1 MIGHIIAWSLRN
13 KLFVVI
19 MGVLL
24 LAWGGWQA
32 ARTPVDVFP
41 DLTAPSVTVVTEA
54 HGMAPTDVENLVTF
68 PIETALNGA
77 PDVRRVR
84 SSTKVGLSVVTVE
97 FEWGTDLYQA
107 RQVVAERLQLA
118 RASLPPDIPAP
129 AMTPASSIMG
139 EILFIAL
146 ASDAHDG
153 LALRQTADQT
163 LRRRILAVPGV
174 AEVVNIGGDTRQ
186 FQVTLD
192 PERLAAYG
200 LTVDEVARALRDA
213 SQNASAGFLVEG
225 GQEYLIQGLGRI
237 ATLDDIADTV
247 VARRGGQ
254 PVLVRHVAAV
264 DIGPAPKRGLG
275 SHNGRPAVV
284 LGIQKQPGANTLEL
298 TDRLDATLAEIQAG
312 LPKGMKIERHI
323 FRQADFIRVSID
335 NLKKAL
341 VEGAVLVVA
350 IVFAFLLSAR
360 ATAISLVAIPL
371 SLVAAILS
379 MKALGATI
387 NTMTLGG
394 MAIALGALVDDAII
408 VVENIVRRL
417 RAANNVSAQADVS
430 EANVKPA
437 EAGGRSQNNVSVE
450 ANAGEASVKPAHAG
464 GRSQNIVHA
473 SPLHVVYEATREI
486 QGSIV
491 FATLIIMLVFLPLFF
506 LSGVEGRLMA
516 PLGLAYVVSLAASL
530 AVAITVTPVLAAL
543 LLPDAKTVRESI
555 EPRFIHGL
563 KARYRRMLEATLA
576 RWKTVAGISVA
587 LLAVS
592 LAALGLAGRAFLP
605 DFNEGTL
612 TVSLATL
619 PGTSLE
625 ESGRLGQMAEDILLS
640 HPEVVATARRTG
652 RAVGDPH
659 AMDVSASEIE
669 VTLKM
674 GERSKADF
682 LAALRKD
689 FAGVPGTQIVVG
701 QPISHRI
708 DHMLSGSRSN
718 IAVKI
723 FGPDLNE
730 LRRLTQN
737 IKSVVQAVPGAVD
750 VTDEQQTDIPF
761 LTVRF
766 RRDALAQHG
775 LSMREVSEAIEA
787 AFTGLPVNRV
797 QQGQAAYDLV
807 LRYDPAA
814 RGNLDTVR
822 ATLITTADGARLPLS
837 ALADIRNDRAPYS
850 ISRENVQR
858 KMVVMAN
865 VAGRDLASVVDDI
878 RRRVTAEVKLP
889 AGYHVEYGGQ
899 FESAEAASQT
909 LLWLGAAVTVGI
921 FLLLFVAFRSARDA
935 LLVMLNLPLA
945 MIGGVIGVF
954 ASGGVLSVASII
966 GFITLFGIAT
976 RNGVMMIAHIH
987 HLVEHEGVRDAAEAV
1002 KRGAEE
1008 RLVPILMTALAAGLA
1023 LVPLAL
1029 AAGEPGSEI
1038 QAPMAVVILCGLL
1051 SSTLLNMLVV
1061 PALYLRFGAIRR
1073 MLETGNLAHRRAHE
1087 SIDTI

>member
-13 KLFVVI
+13 KLFIVLA
-19 MGVLL
+19 GVLL

-32 ARTPVDVFP
+32 AKTPVDVFP
-41 DLTAPSVTVVTEA
+41 DLTAPSVTIVTEA
-54 HGMAPTDVENLVTF
+54 HGMSPADVENLVTF
-68 PIETALNGA
+68 PIETAMNGA

-84 SSTKVGLSVVTVE
+84 SSTKTGLSVVIVE
-97 FEWGTDLYQA
+97 FEWGTDIYLA
-107 RQVVAERLQLA
+107 RQIISERLQMA
-118 RASLPPDIPAP
+118 RAALPADVPPPAMAP
-129 AMTPASSIMG
+129 AASIMG

-146 ASDAHDG
+146 ASEAHDG
-153 LALRQTADQT
+153 IALRQTAEQVIK
-163 LRRRILAVPGV
+163 RRVLATPGV
-174 AEVVNIGGDTRQ
+174 ADVVPIGGDTRQ
-186 FQVTLD
+186 YQVTLN

-200 LTVDEVARALRDA
+200 VTVDQVAEALRDGN
-213 SQNASAGFLVEG
+213 QNASAGFMVDS

-237 ATLDDIADTV
+237 EALNDIADIV
-247 VARRGGQ
+247 VANRDGQ
-254 PVLVRHVAAV
+254 AVLVRHLAEV
-264 DIGPAPKRGLG
+264 DIGPAPKRGTG
-275 SHNGRPAVV
+275 AHNGKPAVV

-298 TDRLDATLAEIQAG
+298 TGRLDALLEDIQAG
-312 LPKGMKIERHI
+312 LPRGMKIERHI
-323 FRQADFIRVSID
+323 FRQADFIDVSIR
-335 NLKKAL
+335 NLNKAL
-341 VEGAVLVVA
+341 IEGAVLVIA

-371 SLVAAILS
+371 SLVAAILA

-394 MAIALGALVDDAII
+394 MVIALGALVDDAII

-417 RAANNVSAQADVS
+417 RENR
-430 EANVKPA
+430 VK
-437 EAGGRSQNNVSVE
+437 SVE
-450 ANAGEASVKPAHAG
+450 
-464 GRSQNIVHA
+464 QQA
-473 SPLHVVYEATREI
+473 SPLHLVYEATREI

-530 AVAITVTPVLAAL
+530 LVAITVTPVLSAL
-543 LLPDAKTVRESI
+543 LLPGSKIVRESV
-555 EPRFIHGL
+555 EPRFVHAL
-563 KARYRRMLEATLA
+563 KAAYRRVLDATLTRWRSVTIVSVATLA
-576 RWKTVAGISVA
+576 AALVA
-587 LLAVS
+587 L
-592 LAALGLAGRAFLP
+592 GFAGRAFLP

-612 TVSLATL
+612 TISMATL
-619 PGTSLE
+619 PGTSLA
-625 ESGRLGQMAEDILLS
+625 ESNRLGQMVDSILMS
-640 HPEVVATARRTG
+640 HPEVVSSARRTG
-652 RAVGDPH
+652 RASGDPH
-659 AMDVSASEIE
+659 AMDISASEIE
-669 VTLKM
+669 VTLKL
-674 GERSKADF
+674 GERSKEDF
-682 LAALRKD
+682 LAALRAD
-689 FAGVPGTQIVVG
+689 FASVPGTQIIVG

-708 DHMLSGSRSN
+708 DHMLSGSRSS

-730 LRRLTQN
+730 LRRLTASM
-737 IKSVVQAVPGAVD
+737 KSIVQAVPGAVD

-766 RRDALAQHG
+766 NRAALAQHG
-775 LSMREVSEAIEA
+775 LSVREVSEAIET
-787 AFTGLPVNRV
+787 AFSGLPVSRV
-797 QQGQAAYDLV
+797 QEGQATYDLV

-814 RGNLDTVR
+814 RASIDAVR
-822 ATLITTADGARLPLS
+822 ATLITTVSGARLPLA

-865 VAGRDLASVVDDI
+865 VAGRDLASVVNDI
-878 RRRVTAEVKLP
+878 RRDVAAKVKLP
-889 AGYHVEYGGQ
+889 PGYHVEYGGQ

-909 LLWLGAAVTVGI
+909 LLLLGAGVTVGI
-921 FLLLFVAFRSARDA
+921 FLLLFIAFRSVRDA

-954 ASGGVLSVASII
+954 AAGGVLSVASII

-976 RNGVMMIAHIH
+976 RNGVMMISHIH
-987 HLVEHEGVRDAAEAV
+987 HLVEHEGVTDAAEAV

-1051 SSTLLNMLVV
+1051 SSTVLNMIVV
-1061 PALYLRFGAIRR
+1061 PALYLRFGAIHQ
-1073 MLETGNLAHRRAHE
+1073 LLKPGGTPHHRAVE
-1087 SIDTI
+1087 SINPA

>member
-13 KLFVVI
+13 KLFVVLA
-19 MGVLL
+19 GVLL

-32 ARTPVDVFP
+32 AKTPVDVFP

-84 SSTKVGLSVVTVE
+84 SSTKIGLSVVTVE
-97 FEWGTDLYQA
+97 FEWGTDLYLA

-118 RASLPPDIPAP
+118 RASLPADSPAP
-129 AMTPASSIMG
+129 AMAPAASIMG

-146 ASDAHDG
+146 ASDRHSG
-153 LALRQTADQT
+153 MELKNTAEQVIK
-163 LRRRILAVPGV
+163 RRVLAVPGV
-174 AEVVNIGGDTRQ
+174 AEVLPIGGDTQQ
-186 FQVTLD
+186 FQVTLN

-200 LTVDEVARALRDA
+200 LTVDEVASALRDA
-213 SQNASAGFLVEG
+213 NQNTSAGFMVEG

-237 ATLDDIADTV
+237 EVLDDIADTV
-247 VARRGGQ
+247 VARRNGQ
-254 PVLVRHVAAV
+254 PVLVRHVAEV
-264 DIGPAPKRGLG
+264 NIGPAPTRGVG
-275 SHNGRPAVV
+275 SHNGKPAVV
-284 LGIQKQPGANTLEL
+284 LGIQKQPGANTLDL
-298 TDRLDATLAEIQAG
+298 TDRLDATLEEIQSG

-335 NLKKAL
+335 NLNKAL
-341 VEGAVLVVA
+341 LEGAILVVI

-417 RAANNVSAQADVS
+417 RENRA
-430 EANVKPA
+430 KPA
-437 EAGGRSQNNVSVE
+437 AQQVNV
-450 ANAGEASVKPAHAG
+450 
-464 GRSQNIVHA
+464 
-473 SPLHVVYEATREI
+473 LHLVYEATREI

-530 AVAITVTPVLAAL
+530 VVAITVTPVLAAL
-543 LLPDAKTVRESI
+543 LLPNSKTVRESI
-555 EPRFIHGL
+555 EPRFIHRL
-563 KARYRRMLEATLA
+563 KAGYRRVLDATLA
-576 RWKTVAGISVA
+576 RWKTVAAVSVA
-587 LLAVS
+587 TLAV
-592 LAALGLAGRAFLP
+592 ALVALSFAGRAFLP

-612 TVSLATL
+612 TVGMATL
-619 PGTSLE
+619 PGTALE
-625 ESGRLGQMAEDILLS
+625 ESNRLGRMVENILLS

-652 RAVGDPH
+652 RAEGDPH
-659 AMDVSASEIE
+659 AMDVSASEME

-674 GERSKADF
+674 GERSKEDF
-682 LAALRKD
+682 LAALRED
-689 FAGVPGTQIVVG
+689 FTSVPGTQIVVG

-723 FGPDLNE
+723 FGPDLDE
-730 LRRLTQN
+730 LRRLTQQVKD
-737 IKSVVQAVPGAVD
+737 IAQAVPGAVD

-761 LTVRF
+761 LTIRF

-775 LSMREVSEAIEA
+775 LSIREVSEAIEA
-787 AFTGLPVNRV
+787 AFSGLPVNRV
-797 QQGQAAYDLV
+797 QQGQASFDLV
-807 LRYDPAA
+807 LRFDPSTRA
-814 RGNLDTVR
+814 NLDAVR

-865 VAGRDLASVVDDI
+865 VAGRDLASVVADI
-878 RRRVTAEVKLP
+878 RKQVAAGVKLP
-889 AGYHVEYGGQ
+889 AGYHIEYGGQ
-899 FESAEAASQT
+899 FESAGAASRT
-909 LLWLGAAVTVGI
+909 LLLLGVAVTVGI
-921 FLLLFVAFRSARDA
+921 FLLLFIAFRTARDA

-954 ASGGVLSVASII
+954 AAGGVLSVASII

-976 RNGVMMIAHIH
+976 RNGVMMISHIH

-1023 LVPLAL
+1023 LVPLGL

-1051 SSTLLNMLVV
+1051 SSTVLNMIVV
-1061 PALYLRFGAIRR
+1061 PALYLRFGAINQL
-1073 MLETGNLAHRRAHE
+1073 LENGDTPHRRAVE
-1087 SIDTI
+1087 SINPV

>member
-19 MGVLL
+19 AGVLL

-32 ARTPVDVFP
+32 AKTPVDVFP

-54 HGMAPTDVENLVTF
+54 HGMAPTDVEALVTF
-68 PIETALNGA
+68 PIESALNGA

-84 SSTKVGLSVVTVE
+84 SSTKIGLSVVTVE
-97 FEWGTDLYQA
+97 FEWGTDLYLA

-118 RASLPPDIPAP
+118 RASLPADIPAP
-129 AMTPASSIMG
+129 AMAPAASIMG

-146 ASDAHDG
+146 ASDRHSG
-153 LALRQTADQT
+153 MELKNTAEQVIK
-163 LRRRILAVPGV
+163 RRVLAVPGV
-174 AEVVNIGGDTRQ
+174 AEVLPIGGDTQQ
-186 FQVTLD
+186 FQVTLN

-213 SQNASAGFLVEG
+213 NQNTSAGFMVEG

-237 ATLDDIADTV
+237 EVLDDIADTV
-247 VARRGGQ
+247 VARRAGQ
-254 PVLVRHVAAV
+254 PVLVRHVAEVA
-264 DIGPAPKRGLG
+264 IGPAPTRGVG
-275 SHNGRPAVV
+275 SHNGKPAVV
-284 LGIQKQPGANTLEL
+284 LGIQKQPGANTLDL
-298 TDRLDATLAEIQAG
+298 TDRLDATLEEIQAG
-312 LPKGMKIERHI
+312 LPAGMKIERHI

-335 NLKKAL
+335 NLNKAL
-341 VEGAVLVVA
+341 IEGAILVVI

-371 SLVAAILS
+371 SLVAAILT

-417 RAANNVSAQADVS
+417 RENRAR
-430 EANVKPA
+430 PA
-437 EAGGRSQNNVSVE
+437 EQQVNT
-450 ANAGEASVKPAHAG
+450 
-464 GRSQNIVHA
+464 
-473 SPLHVVYEATREI
+473 LHLVYEATREI

-491 FATLIIMLVFLPLFF
+491 FATLIIILVFLPLFF

-530 AVAITVTPVLAAL
+530 VVAITVTPVLAAL
-543 LLPDAKTVRESI
+543 LLPNAKTVRESI
-555 EPRFIHGL
+555 EPRIIQRL
-563 KARYRRMLEATLA
+563 KAGYRRVLDATVV
-576 RWKTVAGISVA
+576 RWKAVAGISVA
-587 LLAVS
+587 TLIVALV
-592 LAALGLAGRAFLP
+592 ALGFAGRAFLP

-612 TVSLATL
+612 TVGMATL

-625 ESGRLGQMAEDILLS
+625 ESDRLGRMVENILLS

-652 RAVGDPH
+652 RAEGDPH
-659 AMDVSASEIE
+659 AMDVSASEME

-674 GERSKADF
+674 GERSKEDF
-682 LAALRKD
+682 LAALRED
-689 FAGVPGTQIVVG
+689 FASVPGTQIVVG

-723 FGPDLNE
+723 FGPDLDE
-730 LRRLTQN
+730 LRRLTQQVKG
-737 IKSVVQAVPGAVD
+737 IAQAVPGAVD

-761 LTVRF
+761 LTIRF

-775 LSMREVSEAIEA
+775 LSIREVSEAIEA
-787 AFTGLPVNRV
+787 AFSGLPVNRV
-797 QQGQAAYDLV
+797 QQGQASFDLV
-807 LRYDPAA
+807 LRFDPSTRANIDA
-814 RGNLDTVR
+814 VR

-865 VAGRDLASVVDDI
+865 VAGRDLASVVADI
-878 RRRVTAEVKLP
+878 RTQVAAGVELP
-889 AGYHVEYGGQ
+889 AGYHIEYGGQ
-899 FESAEAASQT
+899 FESAEAASRT
-909 LLWLGAAVTVGI
+909 LLILGAAVTVGI
-921 FLLLFVAFRSARDA
+921 FLLLFIAFGTARDA

-954 ASGGVLSVASII
+954 AAGGVLSVASII

-976 RNGVMMIAHIH
+976 RNGVMMISHIH
-987 HLVEHEGVRDAAEAV
+987 HLVEHEGVKDAAEAV

-1008 RLVPILMTALAAGLA
+1008 RLVPILMTALATGLA

-1029 AAGEPGSEI
+1029 ATGQPGSEI
-1038 QAPMAVVILCGLL
+1038 QSPMAVVILCGLL
-1051 SSTLLNMLVV
+1051 SSTVLNMIVV
-1061 PALYLRFGAIRR
+1061 PALYLRFGAIRQL
-1073 MLETGNLAHRRAHE
+1073 LENDDTLHRRAVE
-1087 SIDTI
+1087 GINPV